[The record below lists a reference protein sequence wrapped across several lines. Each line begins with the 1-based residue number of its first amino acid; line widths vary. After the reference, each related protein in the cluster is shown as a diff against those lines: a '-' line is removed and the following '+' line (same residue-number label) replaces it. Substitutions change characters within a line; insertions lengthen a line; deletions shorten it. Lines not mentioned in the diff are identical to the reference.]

1 MSDGPHGLLVVDKPA
16 GVTSHDVVAAARRLF
31 ATRSVGHAG
40 TLDPMATGVLVLLFG
55 EACKL
60 SGYLTADEKTYAT
73 TVRFG
78 VATDSYDADGEET
91 ERCELP
97 AGFPEPAA
105 LEAALAIERLRTEQ
119 IPPSVSAIH
128 DRGVRAHVRVRRG
141 ETLDLP
147 PRPVAVHALEL
158 IDRCSERAEVEAA
171 GADAVR
177 LELRVS
183 KGYYVRA
190 LARDLG
196 ATLGAPAHLTALRRL
211 ASGAF
216 TLADAHPWPTAVAPP
231 LIDLETAAR
240 RALPITEL
248 TEQGVLFARQGKLL
262 PPELARASQL
272 GCVSAWIAPEGRVI
286 ALGVSDES
294 SHRVVRGFRPA
305 P

>member
-1 MSDGPHGLLVVDKPA
+1 MSEGPHGLLVVDKPA

-78 VATDSYDADGEET
+78 VATDSYDADGEVT
-91 ERCELP
+91 EQRDLP
-97 AGFPEPAA
+97 PGFPEPAA
-105 LEAALAIERLRTEQ
+105 LEAALVAERQRSEQ
-119 IPPSVSAIH
+119 VPPSVSAIH

-141 ETLDLP
+141 ETLALP
-147 PRPVAVHALEL
+147 PRPVAVHLLEL
-158 IDRCSERAEVEAA
+158 RDRQAESVS
-171 GADAVR
+171 

-183 KGYYVRA
+183 KGYYVRS

-196 ATLGAPAHLTALRRL
+196 EHLGVPAHLSALRRL

-216 TLADAHPWPTAVAPP
+216 TLADAHPWPSAVAPA
-231 LIDLETAAR
+231 LIDLESAAR

-248 TEQGVLFARQGKLL
+248 TEQGVTFARQGKRLA
-262 PPELARASQL
+262 PEHARSTRTGA
-272 GCVSAWIAPEGRVI
+272 VSAWFGPDGRLV
-286 ALGVSDES
+286 ALGTSDEA
-294 SHRVVRGFRPA
+294 SHRVVRGFQQS
-305 P
+305 